1 MNINEGKLQDIL
13 SRRKSHIKSHATI
26 VEASF
31 AFLSYIVSILL
42 SGVLSADTKMKVAV
56 GIITIAYIVV
66 FYLSIRGSKYSVQE
80 LYNDI
85 VSAAD
90 IHAFSLL
97 VIKDSH
103 GRFLLKK
110 NNRWKTFLLPFSHT
124 KENEDSASILNFTK
138 ETIGVPAPSIQKQL
152 ETDITKHSVSSNMSK
167 TYHHTFYQISF
178 DEKALPQKKTFRVNG
193 EKYRWYSIED
203 MKADHDM
210 MLKNKETID
219 FIEKNF

>member
-56 GIITIAYIVV
+56 GIITIAYIVI

-90 IHAFSLL
+90 IHAFSPL

-124 KENEDSASILNFTK
+124 KEKEDSAAILNFTK
-138 ETIGVPAPSIQKQL
+138 ETIGVPAPSIKKQL

>member
-1 MNINEGKLQDIL
+1 MNINEQKLQDIL

-56 GIITIAYIVV
+56 GIITIAYIVI

-110 NNRWKTFLLPFSHT
+110 K
-124 KENEDSASILNFTK
+124 
-138 ETIGVPAPSIQKQL
+138 
-152 ETDITKHSVSSNMSK
+152 
-167 TYHHTFYQISF
+167 
-178 DEKALPQKKTFRVNG
+178 
-193 EKYRWYSIED
+193 
-203 MKADHDM
+203 
-210 MLKNKETID
+210 
-219 FIEKNF
+219 